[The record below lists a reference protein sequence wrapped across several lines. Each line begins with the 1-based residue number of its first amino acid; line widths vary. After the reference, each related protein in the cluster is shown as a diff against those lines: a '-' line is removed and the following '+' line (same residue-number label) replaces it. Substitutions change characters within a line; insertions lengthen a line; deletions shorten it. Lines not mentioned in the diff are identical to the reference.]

1 MNSAPNQPNNT
12 FNSQP
17 ATGTQSNPFTA
28 DLKGEFTSNFGTNTN
43 AVSQIFKDGSF
54 GGSNNK
60 KYIMYGVVAL
70 VVIGLGW
77 FILSPTEEAA
87 DTETAVE
94 EEAGEEVGADTET
107 AADGEKKDETA
118 ATDASAQATAD
129 AAAPA
134 DVAAQ
139 PAATG
144 SIALT
149 APENG
154 ASLNYDE
161 TQGSASFS
169 WNGGPGT
176 IVFSRHSSMQP
187 EVMRVKVSGSSYS
200 FHHPWPGQWF
210 WKVEAEGG
218 ASEVRSFTVNP
229 PIRRNVALTAPAA
242 GATIAGT
249 GGVVSWSE
257 DKGVAYYRVELNQGD
272 DWSNPQFKFS
282 SAGSQVQL
290 NGVTAGQYN
299 MRLGA
304 FSEVSGRWEY
314 TQPIS
319 ITVQ

>member
-54 GGSNNK
+54 GGSNRN
-60 KYIMYGVVAL
+60 KYIIYGVVG
-70 VVIGLGW
+70 VIVLGLAW
-77 FILSPTEEAA
+77 FLMSSGDEAEVTDGDTAAEE
-87 DTETAVE
+87 D
-94 EEAGEEVGADTET
+94 AGEETETTAEEAKPAETPAATET
-107 AADGEKKDETA
+107 AAAPTTA
-118 ATDASAQATAD
+118 PE
-129 AAAPA
+129 AAPA
-134 DVAAQ
+134 TQ

-144 SIALT
+144 SLSLT
-149 APENG
+149 SPENG
-154 ASLNYDE
+154 ASLAYDE
-161 TQGSASFS
+161 TQGSAMFS

-176 IVFSRHSSMQP
+176 IVFSRHNNMQP
-187 EVMRVKVSGSSYS
+187 EVMRVKVSGSTYA

-210 WKVEAEGG
+210 WKVESEGG
-218 ASEVRSFTVNP
+218 ASEVRSFTVAA
-229 PIRRNVALTAPAA
+229 PIRRNVAMTAPAA
-242 GATIAGT
+242 GASIAGT
-249 GGVVSWSE
+249 GGVVSWTG

-282 SAGSQVQL
+282 SSGSQVQL

-319 ITVQ
+319 VTIQ